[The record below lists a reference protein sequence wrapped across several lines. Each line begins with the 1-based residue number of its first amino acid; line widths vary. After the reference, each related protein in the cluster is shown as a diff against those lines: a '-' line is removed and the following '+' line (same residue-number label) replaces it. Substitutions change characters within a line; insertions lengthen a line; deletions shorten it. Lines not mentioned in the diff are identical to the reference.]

1 MNTTYIFFERKKS
14 DFMLATLGIV
24 FLALVVGI
32 ILLRIGISI
41 LSAVGGF
48 IGIIVGIAALIG
60 IVILI
65 ASFI

>member
-1 MNTTYIFFERKKS
+1 
-14 DFMLATLGIV
+14 MLATLGIV
-24 FLALVVGI
+24 FLGLVIGI
-32 ILLRIGISI
+32 IILRVGFSI
-41 LSAVGGF
+41 LSAVGGI

>member
-1 MNTTYIFFERKKS
+1 MSKTYIFERKKS
-14 DFMLATLGIV
+14 DFMLATLGLI
-24 FLALVVGI
+24 FLALVIGI
-32 ILLRIGISI
+32 IVLRVGLNI
-41 LSAVGGF
+41 LSAVGGI

>member
-1 MNTTYIFFERKKS
+1 
-14 DFMLATLGIV
+14 MLATLGLV
-24 FLALVVGI
+24 FLALVIGI
-32 ILLRIGISI
+32 IVLRVDLSI
-41 LSAVGGF
+41 LSAVGGI

>member
-1 MNTTYIFFERKKS
+1 
-14 DFMLATLGIV
+14 MLATLGLI

-32 ILLRIGISI
+32 IVLRIGISI
-41 LSAVGGF
+41 LSAIGGF

>member
-1 MNTTYIFFERKKS
+1 
-14 DFMLATLGIV
+14 MLATLGLI

-32 ILLRIGISI
+32 IVLRIGISI
-41 LSAVGGF
+41 LSAIGGF

-65 ASFI
+65 ASLI

>member
-1 MNTTYIFFERKKS
+1 MNTTYVCAKKES
-14 DFMLATLGIV
+14 WLDMLATLGLI

-41 LSAVGGF
+41 LSAIGGF